1 MAERRAPG
9 RGARRGAEPRA
20 SQAESKARKAKAGG
34 KADAAGASGRS
45 RPRASQPA
53 VVAATSPAP
62 DIMASGD
69 GASPAARSR
78 LDVRKTYKLFI
89 GGAFP
94 RSESGRSYAVA
105 SPGGTLLAH
114 AARASRKDAR
124 DAVVAARKA
133 GPGWAGA
140 TAYNRG
146 QVLYR
151 VAELL
156 QGRAAQFAEE
166 IVKNEG
172 LSGPKATRTV
182 AEAID
187 RWVWYAGWPDKVA
200 QVAGAANPVAGP
212 YFNFSVPEPTGV
224 VAVLAPPESGLLGL
238 VSVLAPVIATGNTAV
253 VVASEPAPLP
263 AVTLAEV
270 LATSDVPGG
279 VVNILTGRL
288 AELAPVLAAHM
299 DVNAIDLTGAPAGT
313 RAELERLA
321 AGNVKRVFAAE
332 EDWAAP
338 PSPARMLA
346 FLEIKTV
353 WHPVGV

>member
-1 MAERRAPG
+1 MAEQAA
-9 RGARRGAEPRA
+9 RGKKAA
-20 SQAESKARKAKAGG
+20 ARKTDATKADGKAGPG
-34 KADAAGASGRS
+34 GRAGA
-45 RPRASQPA
+45 ASHAAQP
-53 VVAATSPAP
+53 
-62 DIMASGD
+62 
-69 GASPAARSR
+69 R

-94 RSESGRSYAVA
+94 RSESGRSYPVTGADGAV
-105 SPGGTLLAH
+105 LAH

-133 GPGWAGA
+133 VSGWSGA
-140 TAYNRG
+140 AAYNRG

-156 QGRAAQFAEE
+156 EGRAAQFSDE

-172 LSGPKATRTV
+172 RSQRDAERAVT
-182 AEAID
+182 EAID

-200 QVAGAANPVAGP
+200 QIAGAANPVAGP

-224 VAVLAPPESGLLGL
+224 VAVIAPPASSLLGL

-263 AVTLAEV
+263 AINLTEV
-270 LATSDVPGG
+270 LATSDVPAG
-279 VVNILTGRL
+279 VVNVLTGYA

-299 DVNAIDLTGAPAGT
+299 DVNAIDLTGVAAGV

-321 AGNVKRVFAAE
+321 AGNVKRVFAAA